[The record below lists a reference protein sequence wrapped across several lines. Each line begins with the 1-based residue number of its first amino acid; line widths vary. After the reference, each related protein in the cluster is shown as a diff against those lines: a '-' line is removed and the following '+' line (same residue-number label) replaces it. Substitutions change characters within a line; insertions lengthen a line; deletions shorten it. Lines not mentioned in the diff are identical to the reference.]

1 MKNFARAVRV
11 ALKFRVTLT
20 ATVVCAILVALLWGG
35 SISAVYPLVE
45 VVLRGETMSQWID
58 QRIEYGEQ
66 TKADFDEKVA
76 ELKRVLALTSPAE
89 QRTALVQRLDELRSL
104 PSHHRDHVQTIE
116 MKELARVLALHS
128 PAALQASIRAQL
140 EDAEERVTA
149 EASELARV
157 RWAQPYIHVYAPNG
171 SFETLVYLLCFVLAS
186 TLVKDLFLIA
196 SSILVARLSQLTML
210 QLRNDFFDHT
220 LQRDLTSF
228 GQQGRGELMSR
239 FTGDVGAVA
248 GGISTLFGRA
258 LREPLKMIACLIGA
272 AFVCWRLLLLSLV
285 VVPLA
290 AWVINWLAKS
300 LKRANRRA
308 MEEMAEIY
316 NRLAETLAGIKV
328 VKAFTMEDYERR
340 RFGATAH
347 KYFRKAMKIARYN
360 SLISPLNELMGM
372 TMIFLAVLIGAY
384 LSLSHETHLFGIKI
398 SDRRLTTG
406 ACMLFYG
413 LLAGVSDPARK
424 LSGVF
429 SNLQSGAA
437 GADRVYAILDQQP
450 AVTDPANP
458 RDLSRHARD
467 LVFERVNFHYDARQP
482 VLRDIDLRIAF
493 GETVAIVGGN
503 GCGKSTLAN
512 LIPRFFDPIEGA
524 VKIDGI
530 DLREVRQQ
538 DVRRQIGMVI
548 QETLL
553 FDDTVLNNIRY
564 GSPDATREQVV
575 AAARQAHA
583 HQFILEKLSGGYDAL
598 VGPGGERLSGGQR
611 QRIALA
617 RAILRDPAIL
627 VLDEA
632 TSQIDLESEQ
642 LIRTVLEHFI
652 RNRTTILITH
662 RLATLDLADRIVVM
676 DHGRI
681 LDVGTHPQ
689 LLARCSLYQRLR
701 CLDLKES
708 A

>member
-1 MKNFARAVRV
+1 
-11 ALKFRVTLT
+11 
-20 ATVVCAILVALLWGG
+20 
-35 SISAVYPLVE
+35 
-45 VVLRGETMSQWID
+45 
-58 QRIEYGEQ
+58 
-66 TKADFDEKVA
+66 
-76 ELKRVLALTSPAE
+76 
-89 QRTALVQRLDELRSL
+89 
-104 PSHHRDHVQTIE
+104 
-116 MKELARVLALHS
+116 
-128 PAALQASIRAQL
+128 
-140 EDAEERVTA
+140 AEET
-149 EASELARV
+149 ELARV
-157 RWAQPYIHVYAPNG
+157 RWVQPAIHAYAPND
-171 SFETLVYLLCFVLAS
+171 SFQTLVYVLCFVLVS

-196 SSILVARLSQLTML
+196 SSILVARLAQLTTL

-220 LQRDLTSF
+220 LQMDLTSF

-272 AFVCWRLLLLSLV
+272 ALVSWRLLLLSML

-308 MEEMAEIY
+308 MEEMAQIY

-328 VKAFTMEDYERR
+328 VKAFTMEEYERR
-340 RFGATAH
+340 RFGNTARQ
-347 KYFRKAMKIARYN
+347 YFRKAMKIARYN
-360 SLISPLNELMGM
+360 SLISPLNEMMGM
-372 TMIFLAVLIGAY
+372 VMIFMAVLVGAY

-424 LSGVF
+424 LSSVF

-437 GADRVYAILDQQP
+437 GADRVYAILDQEP
-450 AVTDPANP
+450 AVTDPEKP
-458 RDLSRHARD
+458 RDLPRHARD
-467 LVFERVNFHYDARQP
+467 LVFDRVNFHYDSQQP
-482 VLRDIDLRIAF
+482 VLCDIDLRIAF

-512 LIPRFFDPIEGA
+512 LVPRFFDPIEGA
-524 VKIDGI
+524 VTIDGI
-530 DLREVRQQ
+530 DLREVRQH

-548 QETLL
+548 QETML

-564 GSPDATREQVV
+564 GTPDATQEQVV

-583 HQFILEKLSGGYDAL
+583 DQFIREKLSDSYESL
-598 VGPGGERLSGGQR
+598 VGPGGQRLSGGQR

-627 VLDEA
+627 ILDEA

-642 LIRTVLEHFI
+642 LIHKVLEQFI
-652 RNRTTILITH
+652 HNRTTIIITH

-676 DHGRI
+676 DQGRI
-681 LDVGTHPQ
+681 LDVGTHEQ
-689 LLARCSLYQRLR
+689 LLARCRLYQRLR
-701 CLDLKES
+701 QLDLKES